1 MKIASTI
8 TLEPA
13 YLRPVNALPRYTDL
27 PKPVIMQ
34 LESPTGHIEAFW
46 LKSRYHPHSER
57 AMCLISRES
66 LVHFVRNYASFY
78 PEGAEEEISK
88 P

>member
-13 YLRPVNALPRYTDL
+13 YLRPVNVARYTDL
-27 PKPVIMQ
+27 PKPVIMRGV
-34 LESPTGHIEAFW
+34 SDGHIEAFW
-46 LKSRYHPHSER
+46 LKSRYHPQTER

-66 LVHFVRNYASFY
+66 LVHFIKNYSSFY
-78 PEGAEEEISK
+78 PEGEEKEVAE
-88 P
+88 